1 MNDTQP
7 SQSRGEKKIVFIVED
22 DLLLVSAY
30 EIKFKKEDVEMWVAK
45 DGKEAVGFLTRQP
58 PDIVL
63 LDLMLPGMSGYEV
76 LSEIRKNDVWK
87 NVPVIVLTNLGQAQ
101 DIEKAK
107 SLGVVDYL
115 VKANTKI
122 SEITDKVKK
131 YLN

>member
-1 MNDTQP
+1 MEDAQKP
-7 SQSRGEKKIVFIVED
+7 QSDGRKVIFIIED
-22 DLLLVSAY
+22 DMLLVSAY
-30 EIKFKKEDVEMWVAK
+30 EVKFKKDNNEVWIAK
-45 DGKEAVGFLTRQP
+45 DGKEAIGFLTREP

-63 LDLMLPGMSGYEV
+63 LDLILPGMNGYEV
-76 LSEIRKNDVWK
+76 LSEIRKNEKWK

-107 SLGVVDYL
+107 SLGVDDYL

-122 SEITDKVKK
+122 SEITDKVNK